1 MTDLPYMWP
10 PVQRPAMATSQTTKA
25 AAPQFGS
32 IFLPYEPCQ
41 YHQHVE
47 LTKSTKGPAHSKKSS
62 HPHTETTPYR
72 PRASWVA

>member
-10 PVQRPAMATSQTTKA
+10 PAQRPVMATPQPKT

-47 LTKSTKGPAHSKKSS
+47 LTKSTKGSAHPKKDS
-62 HPHTETTPYR
+62 HQHTETTTYR